1 MNPNRNLTLFLAG
14 YYNIFRYIWLYRNEE
29 KQLTYNPHFAGG
41 HPRAEGPFQKGVFKY
56 IILSYLKD
64 KPGYGYEIIRALED
78 HLHGLYVPSAGT
90 IYPRLQMLESNG
102 YLTSVLKEGK
112 KVYSI
117 KETGLQFLK
126 ENAEIGQEIEARLNT
141 WAAPE
146 NAEARKRTMREF
158 HRVSDALRWEVRRMS
173 ADKLQR
179 VQDVLARTHNDI
191 VDIIGD

>member
-1 MNPNRNLTLFLAG
+1 M
-14 YYNIFRYIWLYRNEE
+14 
-29 KQLTYNPHFAGG
+29 TYNPHFPGG

-64 KPGYGYEIIRALED
+64 KPGHGYEIIRALED

-102 YLTSVLKEGK
+102 YVTSLLKEGK

-117 KETGLQFLK
+117 TEDGLHFLE
-126 ENAEIGQEIEARLNT
+126 ENAELGREIEERMNA

-146 NAEARKRTMREF
+146 NTEARKRTMREF
-158 HRVSDALRWEVRRMS
+158 HRVSDVLRWEIRRMD

-179 VQDVLARTHNDI
+179 VHDVLARTHNDI
-191 VDIIGD
+191 VDIVGD